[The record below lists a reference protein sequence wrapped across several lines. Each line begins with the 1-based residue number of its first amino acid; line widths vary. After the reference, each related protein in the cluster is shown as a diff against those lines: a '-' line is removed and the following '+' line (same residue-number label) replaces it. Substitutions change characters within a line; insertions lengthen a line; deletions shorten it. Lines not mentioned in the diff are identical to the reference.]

1 MGILTLNPTPNER
14 WFRRIGERE
23 KTSPSHHPPPLTKS
37 GLTAKTPMIPSAM

>member
-1 MGILTLNPTPNER
+1 MNDG
-14 WFRRIGERE
+14 FDVSGKGE